1 MMPFP
6 TPHTMMKRLAIL
18 LFLLPLPVQAETING
33 ESLNEI
39 LQLVR
44 QFGDGELR
52 RDKQDAPLIA
62 AAVDGPEWIQYR
74 VEFYGCNFGPPGCD
88 DIRLI
93 ATWTGVEANET
104 VMNRWNRATRFG
116 RANIDLFGD
125 VILDFTVNLAHGIEK
140 HNFGSTLNWWKSELE
155 NFRQFLLE
163 NTAG

>member
-1 MMPFP
+1 MNPRPFRKP
-6 TPHTMMKRLAIL
+6 AMKRLAL
-18 LFLLPLPVQAETING
+18 LLLLLPLPVQADTING

-52 RDKQDAPLIA
+52 RDATDTPLIA

-74 VEFYGCNFGPPGCD
+74 IEFYGCNFGPPGGD

-93 ATWTGVEANET
+93 ATWTGVEASET
-104 VMNRWNRATRFG
+104 IMNRWNRATRFG

-125 VILDFTVNLAHGIEK
+125 VNLDFTVNLAHGIEK

-163 NTAG
+163 NTQG